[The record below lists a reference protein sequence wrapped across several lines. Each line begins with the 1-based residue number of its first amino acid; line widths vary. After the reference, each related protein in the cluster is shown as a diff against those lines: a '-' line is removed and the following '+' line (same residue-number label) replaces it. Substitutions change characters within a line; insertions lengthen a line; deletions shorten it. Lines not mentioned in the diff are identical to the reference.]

1 MKRLIGKALGIMLSV
16 TIMVSIVPGMAVLAA
31 EDIGNGEAASEAD
44 EEAEYSVDDVIEL
57 IKALPDPDDVT
68 LEDREAFDEAYEAYL
83 SLNETG
89 WAAIDNNDETL
100 YEKLFGVKEHLEELD
115 QQEAKK
121 VSELIDAIGEVTFT
135 DESKTAITNARNA
148 YNALSDEQRRY
159 VDNFND
165 LIAAEE
171 EYSALEIENV
181 ISLIDKLPDPSKIT
195 LNDKDA
201 VENASEAFHNLNQV
215 QQKEVT
221 NSDKL
226 IACEE
231 AIAKLEDEAEA
242 KEVKAMIEALPDP
255 EKVTLDDYYN
265 ILDAWD
271 AYFELNDAQWEI
283 IGDDLFDK
291 LFKDMYF
298 VELLDLQDTVDRADK
313 LIDECSDYISEEKMQ
328 VLSEALEAA
337 KKILD
342 ADEKSLIEIEEAN
355 EELIDALWDANLDVW
370 THFDIV
376 EGASIVWL
384 TGSDTSVKIRIKQI
398 GLVDWSYDLFLD
410 AGSVLLVDGEELP
423 EGAALTSRG
432 SLIIEIIPDFLKTL
446 SVGEHKLTVK
456 FDNDVTMDIVFTIRN
471 AADVPASGES
481 VSPAAYVGL
490 AMVLLA
496 GAGFVVNKKLG
507 KKES

>member
-1 MKRLIGKALGIMLSV
+1 MKRFMGKALGILLSV
-16 TIMVSIVPGMAVLAA
+16 TMMVSLVPGMAVLAA
-31 EDIGNGEAASEAD
+31 TDEGGGEAASGVEDTDIDPEVAD
-44 EEAEYSVDDVIEL
+44 LVERIN
-57 IKALPDPDDVT
+57 ALPDEPAGVTDEIVEEAMAIRKIYWEMTDDQREEVGGIYEKVLAALYDSDIVAAEAVMELIENIGDVELT
-68 LEDREAFDEAYEAYL
+68 KECKEKIQSAEDAYE
-83 SLNETG
+83 SL
-89 WAAIDNNDETL
+89 DND
-100 YEKLFGVKEHLEELD
+100 
-115 QQEAKK
+115 
-121 VSELIDAIGEVTFT
+121 
-135 DESKTAITNARNA
+135 
-148 YNALSDEQRRY
+148 QRRY
-159 VDNFND
+159 VKNYND
-165 LIAAEE
+165 MNAAREK
-171 EYSALEIENV
+171 YSELEIRNV
-181 ISLIDKLPDPSKIT
+181 IDLIDKLPDPEKIT
-195 LNDKDA
+195 LDDKSA

-255 EKVTLDDYYN
+255 EKVTLGDYYN

-271 AYFELNDAQWEI
+271 AYFELNEAQWEI

-298 VELLDLQDTVDRADK
+298 VELLDLQDTVNIADK

-355 EELIDALWDANLDVW
+355 DELIDALWDANLDVW
-370 THFDIV
+370 THYDIV
-376 EGASIVWL
+376 EGANIVWL
-384 TGSDTSVKIRIKQI
+384 TGSDTSVKIRIKQLGI
-398 GLVDWSYDLFLD
+398 VDWSYDYFLD

-423 EGAALTSRG
+423 EGAAITSRG

-481 VSPAAYVGL
+481 VSPAVYVGI
-490 AMVLLA
+490 AMVVLA
-496 GAGFVVNKKLG
+496 AAGFVVNKRMA